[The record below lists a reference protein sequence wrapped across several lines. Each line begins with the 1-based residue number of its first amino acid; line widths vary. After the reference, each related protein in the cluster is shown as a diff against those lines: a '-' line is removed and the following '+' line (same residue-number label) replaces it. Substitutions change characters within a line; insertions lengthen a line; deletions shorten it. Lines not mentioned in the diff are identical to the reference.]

1 MTRLMYGL
9 LAGIAVT
16 PACGESGA
24 APSAVVRDSAGI
36 TIVDNSAVGLDDLE
50 AWTLSPSP
58 TLELGSLD
66 GREVAEQFNSIVG
79 ATRLRDGSVVI
90 ADGGSRELRFF
101 DRYGAHRQT
110 VGGSG
115 EGPGELGRLFSLD
128 RIRGDTL
135 VANDWPVGNAAW
147 FTVDG
152 SFVFNSMLG
161 PYWPGLTGR
170 FLPDGSLIADTYGRR
185 SYGNEIETWAVSGPE
200 DYFRPN
206 GWMVRALRDSTVDT
220 LRSVEGEE
228 WFRRGVWR
236 QDLWIQALPFAHNT
250 KVAWNAERIFV
261 GETERREIEAIDYAG
276 EITMLIRWNSDLVS
290 VTSDDRNQ
298 FESYSMNRARQ
309 NRQAHVRRWLDVI
322 SYPEVKPTFKEIT
335 TDRSGR
341 LLVRNWEAFDSEAVD
356 WLVFETDGHLIANL
370 TVPSDLQL
378 LEIGNDYVIGIWKDD
393 LDVEFVRVYGLQKEG
408 TT

>member
-1 MTRLMYGL
+1 MTRWIYGFL
-9 LAGIAVT
+9 VVVMAA
-16 PACGESGA
+16 ACGGSGV
-24 APSAVVRDSAGI
+24 APGAVVRDSAGI
-36 TIVDNSAVGLDDLE
+36 TIVDNSAIGPDDIE
-50 AWTLSPSP
+50 AWALSPSP

-79 ATRLRDGSVVI
+79 ATRLRDGSIVI

-101 DRYGAHRQT
+101 DRDGTHQET
-110 VGGSG
+110 IGGSG

-128 RIRGDTL
+128 RIHGDTL

-152 SFVFNSMLG
+152 AFVFNSMLG
-161 PYWPGLTGR
+161 PYWPGLTGH
-170 FLPDGSLIADTYGRR
+170 FLPDGTLLADTYERR
-185 SYGNEIETWAVSGPE
+185 SYGNEIESWAVNGPE
-200 DYFRPN
+200 DFFRPH

-220 LRSVEGEE
+220 LRSVVGEE

-250 KVAWNAERIFV
+250 TVAWNADRILV
-261 GETERREIEAIDYAG
+261 GETERREIEALDYAG
-276 EITMLIRWNSDLVS
+276 NIAMLIRWDSDPVP
-290 VTSDDRNQ
+290 VTADDRDQ
-298 FESYSMNRARQ
+298 FESYSLNRARQ

-322 SYPEVKPTFKEIT
+322 SYPEAKPAFKEIT

-341 LLVRNWEAFDSEAVD
+341 LFVRNWEASGRETVD
-356 WLVFETDGHLIANL
+356 WLVFGTDGHLMANL

-378 LEIGNDYVIGIWKDD
+378 LEIGVDYVIGLWKDE
-393 LDVEFVRVYGLQKEG
+393 LDVEFVRVYGLRQEG